1 MLGGM
6 LDDRLAGRMSLRRG
20 SPGMLSASK
29 TRRAGGAAFGHEGS
43 SAS

>member
-29 TRRAGGAAFGHEGS
+29 TRRAGGAA
-43 SAS
+43 